1 MSSGR
6 YECGEREERGTHP
19 ARQLIAPEQRL
30 VLHLCG
36 KQYSHRMT
44 KAVLWLYFG
53 CAMAVP
59 WLYFGCTMAVH
70 CGNTYLGPHEV
81 DVRRQHGERVCRLV
95 YHAVEAAQRGRH
107 LHGVAERSASGSR
120 VAA

>member
-1 MSSGR
+1 
-6 YECGEREERGTHP
+6 
-19 ARQLIAPEQRL
+19 
-30 VLHLCG
+30 
-36 KQYSHRMT
+36 
-44 KAVLWLYFG
+44 
-53 CAMAVP
+53 MAVP

-107 LHGVAERSASGSR
+107 LHGVAERRASGDSPDH
-120 VAA
+120 VGLQAGGGAATLRGDS

>member
-44 KAVLWLYFG
+44 KAVLWLYHG
-53 CAMAVP
+53 CTLAVL
-59 WLYFGCTMAVH
+59 WLYTVAILTSAHTRSMSVDSTESACAGSCT
-70 CGNTYLGPHEV
+70 TPS
-81 DVRRQHGERVCRLV
+81 RRHSGGATCMGWQSGAHR
-95 YHAVEAAQRGRH
+95 AAGWLR
-107 LHGVAERSASGSR
+107 R
-120 VAA
+120 VAAQIT